1 MADKHLLLKRYWGYD
16 TFRPM
21 QEEIID
27 SAVAGHDTMVLLP
40 TGGGKSLCYQLPALM
55 MEGLCL
61 VVSPLI
67 ALMKDQVVQ
76 LNARHVKAACI
87 TSGMSDADIAAVLNN
102 SLYGNLK
109 FLYVSP
115 ERLRQR
121 RFIEYFRKM
130 KVCLIAVDEA
140 HCVSQWGY
148 DFRPPYLQ
156 IADIRAYQPAVPL
169 MALTA
174 TATPEVVA
182 DICEHLAMRNRRL
195 FCGSF
200 VRPNLGYIVV
210 HDEDKNRRL
219 LAIAAAT
226 EGSGIVYTR
235 SRRYAEQIAA
245 LLVENGVTAEFYHA
259 GLSAA
264 ERDRRQGLWM
274 KGQRRVMVATNAFG
288 MGIDKPDVRFVIH
301 ADVPDSLEAYFQEAG
316 RAGRDGAPAC
326 AYLVCSPSD
335 TSALKANHAKDFP
348 TLVYIRNVYRAI
360 CNYYRLP
367 MGGGADSRYDFD
379 LQKVCDSYVF
389 KVREF
394 YAACRFLEREGLIAL
409 PELDEAV
416 STLCVTVGRDELY
429 RFQVN
434 HMRLGDFVQTL
445 LRMYPGLL
453 SSPVAIDEKR
463 IAKRCN
469 IETAYVVTML
479 GELNAMHV
487 ADYHPCPTKP
497 QIVFPSARVPESEIM
512 LQPQQYDQLKQAAW
526 RRLQA
531 MEAYIAND
539 SVCRSRQLAAYF
551 GQGEGVPPCGCCDVC
566 RHAAA
571 PTEAD
576 CRAAV
581 IQQLKAARLSPHDLC
596 VMLEAKGYVDV
607 RGVLRDMLD
616 RGIIY
621 LDKNLLHSVS

>member
-16 TFRPM
+16 AFRPM

-40 TGGGKSLCYQLPALM
+40 TGGGKSLCYQLPTLM

-76 LNARHVKAACI
+76 LHARHIKAACI
-87 TSGMSDADIAAVLNN
+87 TSGMSHDDISTVLNN
-102 SLYGNLK
+102 CLYGDVK

-115 ERLRQR
+115 ERLRSR
-121 RFIEYFRKM
+121 RFIEHFRQM

-156 IADIRAYQPAVPL
+156 IAEIRAYHPTAPL
-169 MALTA
+169 IALTA
-174 TATPEVVA
+174 TATPEVVE
-182 DICEHLAMRNRRL
+182 DISLHLAMHNRKL

-200 VRPNLGYIVV
+200 VRPNLGYSVV

-226 EGSGIVYTR
+226 EGCGIVYTR
-235 SRRYAEQIAA
+235 SRRYAEQLAA
-245 LLVENGVTAEFYHA
+245 LLVENGITAEYFHA
-259 GLSAA
+259 GLDAA

-274 KGQRRVMVATNAFG
+274 RGQCRVMVATNAFG
-288 MGIDKPDVRFVIH
+288 MGIDKADVRFVVH

-316 RAGRDGAPAC
+316 RAGRDGAPAQAILLC
-326 AYLVCSPSD
+326 GPSD
-335 TSALKANHAKDFP
+335 TAALRANHDKDFP
-348 TLVYIRNVYRAI
+348 TLVYIRNVYRAL

-379 LQKVCDSYVF
+379 LQKVCDTYSF

-394 YAACRFLEREGLIAL
+394 YSACRFLEREGLITL
-409 PELDEAV
+409 PDPDEAV
-416 STLCVTVGRDELY
+416 STLTVTVGRDELY
-429 RFQVN
+429 RFQMN

-445 LRMYPGLL
+445 LRIYPGLL
-453 SSPVAIDEKR
+453 STAVAIDEKR
-463 IAKRCN
+463 IASRCRL
-469 IETAYVVTML
+469 EVVDVITML
-479 GELNAMHV
+479 GELHAMHV
-487 ADYHPCPTKP
+487 AEYHPCPTKP
-497 QIVFPSARVPESEIM
+497 QIVFPSARIPEGAIM
-512 LQPQQYDQLKQAAW
+512 LQPQQYDQLKHAAW

-531 MEAYIAND
+531 VEAYIAND
-539 SVCRSRQLAAYF
+539 RKCRSRQLAAYF
-551 GQGEGVPPCGCCDVC
+551 GCAEGVPACGCCDVC
-566 RHAAA
+566 RRPTAPTAAA
-571 PTEAD
+571 
-576 CRAAV
+576 CRDA
-581 IQQLKAARLSPHDLC
+581 IKQQLEAHSLSPHDLC
-596 VMLEAKGYVDV
+596 VVLEAKGYVDV
-607 RGVLRDMLD
+607 REVLRDMLD
-616 RGIIY
+616 SGNVY
-621 LDKNLLHSVS
+621 LDKNLLHNVS

>member
-76 LNARHVKAACI
+76 LSARHIKAACI
-87 TSGMSDADIAAVLNN
+87 TSGMSQDDVSTVLNN
-102 SLYGNLK
+102 CLYGSIK

-121 RFIEYFRKM
+121 RFIEHFRKM
-130 KVCLIAVDEA
+130 KVSLIAVDEA

-156 IADIRAYQPAVPL
+156 IADIRAYHPAVPL

-174 TATPEVVA
+174 TATPEVVE
-182 DICEHLAMRNRRL
+182 DICLHLAMHNRQL

-200 VRPNLGYIVV
+200 VRPNLGYMVV

-226 EGSGIVYTR
+226 EGCGIVYTR
-235 SRRYAEQIAA
+235 SRRYTEQIAA

-259 GLSAA
+259 GLGAA

-274 KGQRRVMVATNAFG
+274 NGQCRVMVATNAFG
-288 MGIDKPDVRFVIH
+288 MGIDKPDVRFVVH

-316 RAGRDGAPAC
+316 RAGRDGAPAL
-326 AYLVCSPSD
+326 AYLLCGPSD
-335 TSALKANHAKDFP
+335 TAALKANHAKDFP
-348 TLVYIRNVYRAI
+348 MLVYIRNVYRAL

-379 LQKVCDSYVF
+379 LQKVCDTYTF
-389 KVREF
+389 KAREF

-416 STLCVTVGRDELY
+416 STLGIIVGRDELY

-453 SSPVAIDEKR
+453 SMAVPVDEKR
-463 IAKRCN
+463 IAMRCN
-469 IETAYVVTML
+469 LETTDVVAML
-479 GELNAMHV
+479 GELSAMHV
-487 ADYHPCPTKP
+487 ADYRPCPTKP
-497 QIVFPSARVPESEIM
+497 QIVFPSARIPESEIM
-512 LQPQQYDQLKQAAW
+512 LQPQQYDLLRQAAW

-531 MEAYIAND
+531 VEDYIAND
-539 SVCRSRQLAAYF
+539 SECRSRQLAAYF
-551 GQGEGVPPCGCCDVC
+551 GQSDDVPACGCCDVC
-566 RHAAA
+566 QHASA
-571 PTEAD
+571 PAEAD
-576 CRAAV
+576 CHAAV
-581 IQQLKAARLSPHDLC
+581 IQQLAASRLSPHDLC
-596 VMLEAKGYVDV
+596 IMLEAKGYVNV
-607 RGVLRDMLD
+607 REVLRDMLD
-616 RGIIY
+616 RGDIY